1 MYIPALGGIDVTGD
15 GVADIAILKK
25 GDESP
30 IANLPA
36 AVKEKIVKF
45 YVNEGTFYLENET
58 SGKVMFLDDKAP
70 QRPRSFNEAKYYYFP
85 IPIEQTVLNP
95 KLEQPMGWK

>member
-1 MYIPALGGIDVTGD
+1 M
-15 GVADIAILKK
+15 
-25 GDESP
+25 
-30 IANLPA
+30 
-36 AVKEKIVKF
+36 KF
-45 YVNEGTFYLENET
+45 YVNEGTFFLENET